1 MLYFYCDVRELRK
14 LTPLT
19 FFAITCHILN
29 FVDAPDFLQL
39 LFLLLLQLPQHV
51 GNGSD
56 GRTWTSPIYDA
67 VDVITEKLLN
77 RSTIEPINGFT
88 EEQLIQQKCMQNDI
102 MKNHAD
108 YTGNICVYFCV
119 RIWLL

>member
-1 MLYFYCDVRELRK
+1 MNATD
-14 LTPLT
+14 
-19 FFAITCHILN
+19 I
-29 FVDAPDFLQL
+29 FLFHVL
-39 LFLLLLQLPQHV
+39 LFFSLQLPQHM

-108 YTGNICVYFCV
+108 YTGDFCV
-119 RIWLL
+119 RVDFCHVVGNYFLFCNP

>member
-1 MLYFYCDVRELRK
+1 M
-14 LTPLT
+14 
-19 FFAITCHILN
+19 
-29 FVDAPDFLQL
+29 
-39 LFLLLLQLPQHV
+39 

-108 YTGNICVYFCV
+108 YTGNFLYVRVVFCHVVGNYFLFCNP
-119 RIWLL
+119 